1 MFLSLLEKR
10 RSIRRYKKKKIEPEK
25 LERLI
30 EAALR
35 APSSMGN
42 DPWEF
47 IVVTEP
53 DLLANLSKAKEHGSQ
68 FLRNAAL
75 AIVVCA
81 DPDKSQVW
89 VEDASIAAIFIHL
102 AAESLGLGSC
112 WVQIRERMHDQTK
125 TAQSYVSQLLN
136 LPENMRVECVIGI
149 GYPDEEKAPHGKEKL
164 QFEKV
169 HVNAYGNMY
178 RK

>member
-10 RSIRRYKKKKIEPEK
+10 RSIRKFKQKEVEPEK
-25 LERLI
+25 IERLV

-42 DPWEF
+42 NPWEF
-47 IVVTEP
+47 IVVKKP
-53 DLLANLSKAKEHGSQ
+53 DLLAKLSTAKEHGSQ

-75 AIVVCA
+75 GIVVCA

-102 AAESLGLGSC
+102 AAESLELGSC
-112 WVQIRERMHDQTK
+112 WVQIRERMHDPKK
-125 TAQSYVSQLLN
+125 TSGSYISELLN
-136 LPENMRVECVIGI
+136 IPGNMQVECVIGI
-149 GYPDEEKAPHGKEKL
+149 GYPDEEKAPHGKEEL

-169 HVNAYGNMY
+169 RMNSYGTIY
-178 RK
+178 GR